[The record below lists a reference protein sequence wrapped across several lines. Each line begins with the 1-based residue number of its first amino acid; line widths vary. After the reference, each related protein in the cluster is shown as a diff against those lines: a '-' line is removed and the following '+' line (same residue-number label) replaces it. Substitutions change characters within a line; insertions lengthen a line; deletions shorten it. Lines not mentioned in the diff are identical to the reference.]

1 MDIRYFPDKESVD
14 ALLSANEPVLVLI
27 DFEGKT
33 ALVGDIDEYAE
44 HHILLAQAGYDS
56 RDIDKFLRFVADGEG
71 VDWTFVCPPDYKGI
85 KDKQRRIERF
95 YSDGLE
101 TAKAAFEKIGISGEI
116 VIPKRYK
123 RHFDAMLGK

>member
-1 MDIRYFPDKESVD
+1 MDIRYFPDKESVE
-14 ALLSANEPVLVLI
+14 ALLSANDPVLVLI

-44 HHILLAQAGYDS
+44 HHILLAKAGYDS

-71 VDWTFVCPPDYKGI
+71 ADWTFVCPPDYKGI
-85 KDKQRRIERF
+85 SDKQRRIECF
-95 YSDGLE
+95 YKDGLE
-101 TAKAAFEKIGISGEI
+101 TAKAALEQIGISGDI

-123 RHFDAMLGK
+123 RHFDVMLGK

>member
-44 HHILLAQAGYDS
+44 HHILLAHAGYDS
-56 RDIDKFLRFVADGEG
+56 RDIDRFLRFVADGEG
-71 VDWTFVCPPDYKGI
+71 ADWTFVCPPDYKGI

>member
-1 MDIRYFPDKESVD
+1 MDIRYFPDKESVE
-14 ALLSANEPVLVLI
+14 ALLSANEPVLVI
-27 DFEGKT
+27 VDFEGKT

-44 HHILLAQAGYDS
+44 HHILLAHAGYDS
-56 RDIDKFLRFVADGEG
+56 ADYDKFLRFVADGEG
-71 VDWTFVCPPDYKGI
+71 ADWTFVCPPDYKGI

>member
-1 MDIRYFPDKESVD
+1 MDIRYFPDKESVE
-14 ALLSANEPVLVLI
+14 ALLSANEPVLVMI

-44 HHILLAQAGYDS
+44 HHILLAHAGYDS
-56 RDIDKFLRFVADGEG
+56 RAIDKFLRFVADGEG
-71 VDWTFVCPPDYKGI
+71 ADWTFVCPPDYKGI